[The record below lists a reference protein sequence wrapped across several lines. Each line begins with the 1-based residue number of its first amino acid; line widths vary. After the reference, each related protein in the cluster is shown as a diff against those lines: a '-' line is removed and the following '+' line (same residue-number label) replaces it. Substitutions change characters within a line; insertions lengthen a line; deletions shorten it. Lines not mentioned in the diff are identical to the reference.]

1 MAGMRQDWL
10 SSSCSMAGSAE
21 LFWLMLSDDE
31 VSNAAV
37 WTLLEPAGLM

>member
-21 LFWLMLSDDE
+21 LFWLMLSE
-31 VSNAAV
+31 EEASKAAD
-37 WTLLEPAGLM
+37 WKQLEPAGLM